1 MGRRYGQYYGEHVSR
16 VVSATGTWAA
26 SATLADILL
35 DRDLLITNITLQAHM
50 TVTLAATA
58 VADGP
63 KRSLQNLTL
72 VGDGFNFFALSG
84 GTTQLGVLLALLNQ
98 FDAQANGI
106 GGVLEV
112 GSTTLDQFYT
122 IHPGHNIH
130 DKFDLSAIIPA
141 RALSNLA
148 AKIICPAAAAID
160 SGANISAGTY
170 TFEIDGVQGV
180 PIDPNMLVPASYT
193 QVFAH
198 TATTGQYGQSFDIPT
213 GYYVKRAVIMTVDN
227 TGTTPLR
234 SDLQVTGLQVRIV
247 KDSKPII
254 QKSFI
259 GTKYQNAVA
268 CGLSDDYQPGVLGA
282 ATTRPGYNGAG
293 ALPLGFAIVD
303 FRKYFDPVRGLNMRY
318 PGVQQGDMKLD
329 MTIGVAT
336 GQTAIF
342 WDMYAPPQTS
352 WVGK

>member
-1 MGRRYGQYYGEHVSR
+1 MGRQYGQYYGEHVSR
-16 VVSATGTWAA
+16 VVSATGAWAA

-63 KRSLQNLTL
+63 KRALQALTL

-98 FDAQANGI
+98 FDAKVNGV
-106 GGVLEV
+106 GAVLEV
-112 GSTTLDQFYT
+112 GSTTFDQFYT
-122 IHPGHNIH
+122 IHPGHNIK
-130 DKFDLSAIIPA
+130 DKFDLSAVIPG

-148 AKIICPAAAAID
+148 AKIICPAAAAVD
-160 SGANISAGTY
+160 SGANITAGTY

-180 PIDPNMLVPASYT
+180 PIDPNMLVPASYAT
-193 QVFAH
+193 VFAH
-198 TATTGQYGQSFDIPT
+198 TATTGQYGQSFDVPT
-213 GYYVKRAVIMTVDN
+213 GYYVKRAVIMTLDN

-234 SDLQVTGLQVRIV
+234 SDAQVTGLQVRIV

-259 GTKYQNAVA
+259 GTKYANAVA
-268 CGLSDDYQPGVLGA
+268 YGVESDYQPGVLGA
-282 ATTRPGYNGAG
+282 ATTRPGYNGSG
-293 ALPLGFAIVD
+293 SLPAGFAIVD

-318 PGVQQGDMKLD
+318 PGIQQGDYKLD

-336 GQTAIF
+336 GQTVIF